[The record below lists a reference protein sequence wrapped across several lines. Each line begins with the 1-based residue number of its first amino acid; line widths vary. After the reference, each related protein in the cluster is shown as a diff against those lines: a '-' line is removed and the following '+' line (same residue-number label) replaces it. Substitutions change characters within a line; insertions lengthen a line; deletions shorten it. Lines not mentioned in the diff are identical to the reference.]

1 MTDLDHIEIPEAVT
15 ALKHRKWQLFVLAYV
30 GAAMGNAA
38 EAARMAG
45 YSKSSAKVRG
55 CNLLKR
61 QDIIQAV
68 DMLTAH
74 AIERADNQV
83 TRSKIADADEVLEF
97 LSGVMRGEIGDVV
110 LCKDGFPVTDPA
122 TGETLEVSKV
132 KDRIKASENL
142 SKMLGL
148 ELRPQEQHLH
158 LHGDI
163 TPIEAKAKLLKLREE
178 ND

>member
-45 YSKSSAKVRG
+45 YAEASANVQGSKLMAREEVAAAITALSKANKVSRIA
-55 CNLLKR
+55 NAEE
-61 QDIIQAV
+61 IQ
-68 DMLTAH
+68 
-74 AIERADNQV
+74 
-83 TRSKIADADEVLEF
+83 EF
-97 LSGVMRGEIGDVV
+97 LTGVMRGEVGEPETNLAGEVV
-110 LCKDGFPVTDPA
+110 GMAPP
-122 TGETLEVSKV
+122 KV
-132 KDRIKASENL
+132 RDRIKASENL

>member
-30 GAAMGNAA
+30 GAAMGNAS
-38 EAARMAG
+38 EAARQAG
-45 YSKSSAKVRG
+45 YSPKSANVQGAK
-55 CNLLKR
+55 LMAR
-61 QDIIQAV
+61 QEIVQAV
-68 DMLTAH
+68 EALASMEVTNDQIAANNAT
-74 AIERADNQV
+74 RAA
-83 TRSKIADADEVLEF
+83 IADADEIQEF
-97 LSGVMRGEIGDVV
+97 LTGVMRGEV
-110 LCKDGFPVTDPA
+110 
-122 TGETLEVSKV
+122 GEPEMNLAGECVGMAPPKV
-132 KDRIKASENL
+132 RDRIKASENL